1 MPNPLTVLEDL
12 SERLHYN
19 VSDFPLYTKEDE
31 LKRYGYEAVCHWHP
45 DLEFIYIKKGIMD
58 YFINGKTVR
67 LTQGQG
73 IFVNSERLHYGFSKE
88 HYECTFIALVIHPR
102 IFVQN
107 TEVGNVYMKKKFG
120 LNNPDYIILYPH
132 VAWHKEVLDQILAIH
147 EAMDD
152 IIANP
157 LLIMS
162 RAIMIAQM
170 MGNHIADCEESDHD
184 TGEQMEFLN
193 MTAFIQQHFS
203 EKVSI
208 QDIAAAGAVSRAKA
222 CRLFQKFV
230 KTSPNEYLNNY
241 RLMKSIE
248 LMRDTHLSMIEI
260 SEYCGFQTPSY
271 FASVFRRSKGMTPRQ
286 FRANVV

>member
-120 LNNPDYIILYPH
+120 LKNPDYIILYPH